1 LLPLAVF
8 LEMIMTRIL
17 LAAGLLLA
25 TALTP
30 AMAQEGKL
38 VVYTSQPQTDAQQTV
53 DAFMAKY
60 PGITVDW
67 VRDGTPQVMAKFRS
81 ELEAGAPQADVLLIA
96 DVVTME
102 GLKAEGLLLNY
113 PEADLTGYPEG
124 LHDEDGA
131 YFSTKLITT
140 GIVYNTAATMIPT
153 SWQDLT
159 KPEAKGQIAM
169 PSPLTSGAAMIHA
182 VTLTE
187 NLSEGWDFYSALAA
201 NGAQASGGNGGIL
214 TAVSGG
220 EKLYGMIV
228 DYMPI
233 REAAK
238 GAPVKFVFPTEG
250 VSAVTEPVAILQSGQ
265 NHDNAKLFVDF
276 LLSEEGQQLAASQGY
291 IPAREGVALPEGY
304 PAREDIK
311 VLGYDAAAALT
322 NDQANKD
329 QFSEIF
335 GQ

>member
-1 LLPLAVF
+1 
-8 LEMIMTRIL
+8 MRIL
-17 LAAGLLLA
+17 LAAGLMLA

-102 GLKAEGLLLNY
+102 GLKAEGLLHNY
-113 PEADLTGYPEG
+113 PEADLSGYPEG

-140 GIVYNTAATMIPT
+140 GIIYNTAATMIPT
-153 SWQDLT
+153 SWEDLT
-159 KPEAKGQIAM
+159 KPEAKDQIAM

-182 VTLTE
+182 VTLTD
-187 NLSEGWDFYSALAA
+187 NLAEGWDFYSALAA

-238 GAPVKFVFPTEG
+238 GAPVAFVFPTEG
-250 VSAVTEPVAILQSGQ
+250 VSAVTEPVAILESGANQ
-265 NHDNAKLFVDF
+265 DNAKLFVDF
-276 LLSEEGQQLAASQGY
+276 LLSEEGQELAASQGY
-291 IPAREGVALPEGY
+291 IPARDGIALPEGY

-311 VLGYDAAAALT
+311 VLGYDAAAALS

-329 QFSEIF
+329 HFSEIF

>member
-1 LLPLAVF
+1 MRTLLTASL
-8 LEMIMTRIL
+8 M
-17 LAAGLLLA
+17 LA
-25 TALTP
+25 TLLTP
-30 AMAQEGKL
+30 AMAQEGNL
-38 VVYTSQPQTDAQQTV
+38 VLYTSQPQTDAQQTA

-60 PGITVDW
+60 PGITVEW
-67 VRDGTPQVMAKFRS
+67 VRDGTPQVMAKFRA

-113 PEADLTGYPEG
+113 PEADTTGYPED
-124 LHDEDGA
+124 LYDEDGA

-153 SWQDLT
+153 SWKDLT
-159 KPEAKGQIAM
+159 TPEAEGQVAM
-169 PSPLTSGAAMIHA
+169 PSPLTSGAALIHT

-187 NLSEGWDFYSALAA
+187 NLPEGWDYYTALAE

-238 GAPVKFVFPTEG
+238 GAPVAFVFPTEG
-250 VSAVTEPVAILQSGQ
+250 VSAVTEPVAILQSAK
-265 NHDNAKLFVDF
+265 NPDNAKLFVDF

-304 PAREDIK
+304 PDRSEIK
-311 VLGYDAAAALT
+311 VLSYDAAAALANET
-322 NDQANKD
+322 ANKER
-329 QFSEIF
+329 FAEIF

>member
-1 LLPLAVF
+1 MRV
-8 LEMIMTRIL
+8 IIT
-17 LAAGLLLA
+17 AGLLLA
-25 TALTP
+25 TISPSL
-30 AMAQEGKL
+30 AQEGRL
-38 VVYTSQPQTDAQQTV
+38 VLYTSQPQTDAQQTA
-53 DAFMAKY
+53 DAFMAEY
-60 PGITVDW
+60 PDITVDW
-67 VRDGTPQVMAKFRS
+67 VRDGTPQIMARFRS
-81 ELEAGAPQADVLLIA
+81 ELEAGAPQADILLIA

-113 PEADLTGYPEG
+113 SDADVSAYPEG

-153 SWQDLT
+153 SWQDLIG
-159 KPEAKGQIAM
+159 PDAQNQVAM
-169 PSPLTSGAAMIHA
+169 PSPLTSGAALIHT

-187 NLSEGWDFYSALAA
+187 NLPEGWDFYTALAE

-233 REAAK
+233 REAAN
-238 GAPVKFVFPTEG
+238 GAPVQFVFPTEG
-250 VSAVTEPVAILQSGQ
+250 VSAVTEPAAILQSSQ
-265 NHDNAKLFVDF
+265 NQENAKLFIDF
-276 LLSEEGQQLAASQGY
+276 LLSEEGQELAVSQGY
-291 IPAREGVALPEGY
+291 IPARDGIALPEGY
-304 PAREDIK
+304 PDRSEIN
-311 VLGYDAAAALT
+311 VLGYDAADALA
-322 NDQANKD
+322 NEQANRD
-329 QFSEIF
+329 RFGEIF

>member
-1 LLPLAVF
+1 
-8 LEMIMTRIL
+8 MRML
-17 LAAGLLLA
+17 LAAGLMLA

-30 AMAQEGKL
+30 ALAQEGTL
-38 VVYTSQPQTDAQQTV
+38 VLYTSQPQTDAQQTV

-60 PGITVDW
+60 PDITVDW
-67 VRDGTPQVMAKFRS
+67 VRDGTPQIMAKFRS
-81 ELEAGAPQADVLLIA
+81 ELDAGAPQPDLLLIA

-102 GLKAEGLLLNY
+102 GLKSEGLLLNY
-113 PEADLTGYPEG
+113 PEAEVAGYAEG

-153 SWQDLT
+153 SWEDLK
-159 KPEAKGQIAM
+159 KPEVENQLAM

-187 NLSEGWDFYSALAA
+187 NLPEGWDYYSALAA

-220 EKLYGMIV
+220 EKLYGVIV

-238 GAPVKFVFPTEG
+238 GAPVAFVFPSEG
-250 VSAVTEPVAILQSGQ
+250 VSAVTEPVAILQSSQ
-265 NHDNAKLFVDF
+265 NQENAKLFVDF

-291 IPAREGVALPEGY
+291 IPARDGIALPEGY
-304 PAREDIK
+304 PERSEIK
-311 VLGYDAAAALT
+311 VLRYDAAAALAD
-322 NDQANKD
+322 DQLNKER
-329 QFSEIF
+329 FAEIF

>member
-1 LLPLAVF
+1 
-8 LEMIMTRIL
+8 MRIL
-17 LAAGLLLA
+17 LAAGLMLA

-60 PGITVDW
+60 PSITVDW

-102 GLKAEGLLLNY
+102 GLKAEGLLHNY
-113 PEADLTGYPEG
+113 PEADLSGYPEG

-140 GIVYNTAATMIPT
+140 GIIYNTAATMIPT
-153 SWQDLT
+153 SWEDLT
-159 KPEAKGQIAM
+159 KPEAKDQIAM

-182 VTLTE
+182 VTLTD
-187 NLSEGWDFYSALAA
+187 NLAEGWDFYSALAA

-238 GAPVKFVFPTEG
+238 GAPVAFVFPTEG
-250 VSAVTEPVAILQSGQ
+250 VSAVTEPVAILESGANQ
-265 NHDNAKLFVDF
+265 DNAKLFVDF
-276 LLSEEGQQLAASQGY
+276 LLSEEGQELAASQGY
-291 IPAREGVALPEGY
+291 IPARDGVALPEGY
-304 PAREDIK
+304 PTREDIK
-311 VLGYDAAAALT
+311 VLGYDAAAALS

-329 QFSEIF
+329 HFSEIF